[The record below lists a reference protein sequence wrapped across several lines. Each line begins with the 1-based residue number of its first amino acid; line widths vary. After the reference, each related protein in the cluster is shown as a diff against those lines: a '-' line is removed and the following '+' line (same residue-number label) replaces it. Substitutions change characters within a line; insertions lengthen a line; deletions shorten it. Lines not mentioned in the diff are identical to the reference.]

1 MQPGKLTVVCL
12 LFENN
17 LGNATLQKDAS
28 HKFHEKY
35 RVVPGAAPIASTTS
49 DITTTLLLANPTQ
62 NIVGHDNNR
71 TVFHYGGRGPARPRR
86 PGHVRGR
93 CRPAICPALPNSD
106 GESSPGRTAAYN
118 IRAVEK
124 KFAAIEI
131 QYFTCPFLPDACA

>member
-1 MQPGKLTVVCL
+1 MRNIESFQKRSGTHSINIRH
-12 LFENN
+12 NN
-17 LGNATLQKDAS
+17 DLVARKTRLSKVNKA
-28 HKFHEKY
+28 HK
-35 RVVPGAAPIASTTS
+35 R
-49 DITTTLLLANPTQ
+49 Q
-62 NIVGHDNNR
+62 C
-71 TVFHYGGRGPARPRR
+71 GRGPARPRR